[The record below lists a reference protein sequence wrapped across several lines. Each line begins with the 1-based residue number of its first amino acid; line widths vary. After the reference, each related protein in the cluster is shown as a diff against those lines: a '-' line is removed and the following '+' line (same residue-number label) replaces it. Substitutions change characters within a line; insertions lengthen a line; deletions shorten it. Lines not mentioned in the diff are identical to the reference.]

1 MKRTSIAATAAGG
14 THFAVTAVLFGILG
28 IAAGL
33 AGPPNNALVG
43 DYSEPRERA
52 EAMGLFTFAGNI
64 GVAAGPVLAG
74 WLISFTDYRTA
85 FIIGGAIELIVLAA
99 GLISLRLSG
108 KRISAAMSPPAP

>member
-1 MKRTSIAATAAGG
+1 MQQQTAAGG

-33 AGPPNNALVG
+33 AGPSNNALVG
-43 DYSEPRERA
+43 DYTEPRERA

-85 FIIGGAIELIVLAA
+85 FIIGGAIELIALAA

-108 KRISAAMSPPAP
+108 KRISAAMTPPAP